1 MITFTRGCIY
11 TSQQQHPRHVRFQT
25 NFCGRLGQLAN
36 AAYIRATSLQQQQRT
51 RKFNPMHI
59 SSTPSIKKSLPAC
72 GTMLRHVAEG
82 SRLTGNSMT
91 CHWGTAWDTVRIP
104 EGHWAPQ
111 GRLETL
117 ILAAISANWIR
128 FYQFK
133 DQNWKEWIHFR
144 VFCYN
149 QAMALISLVK
159 HLKKV
164 IEECPKIYATK
175 HWTFR

>member
-1 MITFTRGCIY
+1 MIRFTRGRIY

-59 SSTPSIKKSLPAC
+59 SSTPAIKKSLPAC
-72 GTMLRHVAEG
+72 GTMLRHVTEG

-91 CHWGTAWDTVRIP
+91 SHWGTAWDTVRIP

-117 ILAAISANWIR
+117 ILAAISPAWLVPLLKGFYSSSREHLWSYYHIR
-128 FYQFK
+128 ALRSTIRSTMPIVFH
-133 DQNWKEWIHFR
+133 KENNE
-144 VFCYN
+144 V
-149 QAMALISLVK
+149 
-159 HLKKV
+159 
-164 IEECPKIYATK
+164 E
-175 HWTFR
+175 